1 MKKYCIGIDLGTT
14 FSCVGVWKNGKPE
27 IIDNEFGER
36 FVPSYIGFSN
46 TERIIGKQA
55 KNQVS
60 TNPKNTIY
68 DIKRLIGRKFSDPV
82 IQDDIKHYSFD
93 VISQSEDKPYVQV
106 KYKNELKTFSPE
118 EISSMI
124 LGKMKNI
131 AETYIGCSVTDA
143 VITVPAYFN
152 DSQRQATRDA
162 GIIAGLNVLRII
174 NEPTASAIAYG
185 LNNKTD
191 QEYNIL
197 VFDLG
202 GGTFDVSILTVANGI
217 FEVIATGGDTHLGGE
232 DFDNILVDYCMK
244 DYEKK
249 NNESI
254 AESPKAIRRLRTA
267 CENAKIALSGASSTT
282 IDIDSL
288 YEGNN
293 YNITITRSRFEMLCE
308 KLFQKT
314 ITVVENVLKDAKMNK
329 NNINEILLVGG
340 SSRVPKVQEL
350 LSSYFNGKQLCKN
363 INPDEAVALGATIQA
378 AILSEMDEEHL
389 GDLLLLDVNP
399 LSLGIEISGG
409 IMSKIIDK
417 NTKIPVKKTQRF
429 STFKDNQIGVT
440 IQVFEGE
447 RYKTE
452 DNHKLGE
459 FYLSGIPLAPRGI
472 PQIDVTFH
480 LDTNGILS
488 VTAEECLTKVTKQIA
503 ITNDK
508 GRLTKNEIERMINE
522 SEKFK
527 EDDIQLKESIE
538 AKNNLENYIFGLRT
552 YITNQQLKEKIQLNE
567 IKIIEDTIQDG
578 FIWLD
583 YNTNNTK
590 QIYDDKQKE
599 YEKII
604 NPIIIKMYAENG
616 NKNTEVTE

>member
-267 CENAKIALSGASSTT
+267 CENAKIALSGANSTT

-288 YEGNN
+288 YDGNN

-340 SSRVPKVQEL
+340 SSRIPKVQEL